1 MNPVLESTKF
11 VVEHSK
17 YVKIHNDKIDEF
29 AKTFT
34 REHTK
39 HWWKDA
45 PVDLSNLTEHEKLHF
60 LLVFNSLSFS
70 YWGDPTWSIEY
81 PGKKTSSASFC
92 LIYCIKRALD
102 EGKPLLDPRYLAKL
116 TRAELAHILRANVEI
131 PLLDE
136 RLKTINQVGY
146 VLVQK
151 YDADFSNMVKEADK
165 DALKLVKSIIT
176 NFPLF
181 DDTATY
187 KGKTIFFY
195 KRAQLIV
202 SDVHLVFDGKGLSE
216 FKNADE
222 ITAFADYK
230 LPQVLRKLGI
240 FSYTQDLM
248 EKIDNKILIPKGSEE
263 EVEIRAN
270 TIWAVELIKEKVREK
285 IPGVDSVHVNDHLW
299 LSSGKIPTT
308 DKPYHRTRT
317 TFY

>member
-11 VVEHSK
+11 VVENSN
-17 YVKIHNDKIDEF
+17 YVKINKDKINDF

-45 PVDLSNLTEHEKLHF
+45 PVDLSGLSDKEKLHF
-60 LLVFNSLSFS
+60 LLVFDSLSFS
-70 YWGDPTWSIEY
+70 YWGDPTWTIEY
-81 PGKKTSSASFC
+81 PGKKSNSASFC

-102 EGKPLLDPRYLAKL
+102 EGKPILDPKYLAKL
-116 TRAELAHILRANVEI
+116 NRVELANILRANVEI

-136 RLKTINQVGY
+136 RLKTINQVGS
-146 VLVQK
+146 VLTKK
-151 YDADFSNMVKEADK
+151 YNADFSNMINEAGK
-165 DALKLVKSIIT
+165 DASKMVKLIVE
-176 NFPLF
+176 NFPSF
-181 DDTATY
+181 DDTSVY

-195 KRAQLIV
+195 KRAQLLA
-202 SDVHLVFDGKGLSE
+202 SDINLVFDKKGYGE
-216 FKNADE
+216 FKNTNE

-240 FSYTQDLM
+240 FSYTQELA
-248 EKIDNKILIPKGSEE
+248 EKIDHKILIPKGSEE

-285 IPGVDSVHVNDHLW
+285 IPDIDSVRVNDHLW

-308 DKPYHRTRT
+308 EKPYHRART
-317 TFY
+317 TAY